1 MLKSKT
7 NIINIICYRLPK
19 DISNQIRNEYDS
31 RFKEASYLIENF
43 SYYKQLRKDSKL
55 IEILLSLSIFHKRFI
70 TNLDAASKFYTTVNR
85 TSQAEAIRIGNYNLT
100 SEENRK
106 IYAILMMYRELR
118 QRFGLYDSVFE
129 YYETKQF
136 LRQIV
141 NLKNNRGNRNEN
153 NNPEEEENNLP
164 F

>member
-1 MLKSKT
+1 
-7 NIINIICYRLPK
+7 LPY

-55 IEILLSLSIFHKRFI
+55 VEILLSLSIFHKRFI
-70 TNLDAASKFYTTVNR
+70 TNLDAASKFYMTVNR
-85 TSQAEAIRIGNYNLT
+85 TSQAEAISIGSYYLT

-106 IYAILMMYRELR
+106 IYGILMMYHELR
-118 QRFGLYDSVFE
+118 QRFDLYDGVFE

-136 LRQIV
+136 LRQII

-153 NNPEEEENNLP
+153 NNPQEEENNLP